1 MKLPISLQEK
11 TRYKTDLEI
20 KLKKKK
26 LYFFLSLLSVFVAI
40 VLMETVGSEYTKQLN
55 SNSITEPVAF
65 VFTNNA
71 TGTAF
76 LTGTKTL
83 LTARHVVEELEIGD
97 KVGIIFKRLNPE
109 VKTMAKLVWKSKGDE
124 IDPITDFAVLKLV
137 DPSILPKNMSVFS
150 IGTSDKIEIGQ
161 EIKSIGYPSGLFSVT
176 EGKISNTSLQY
187 PDKEYDLIQLNCNI
201 YPGNSGGP
209 VILTETE
216 EVIGIAELAMKDEF
230 QGINFASK
238 IDKLINLA
246 ENDGID
252 VYE

>member
-11 TRYKTDLEI
+11 TRYKTNLEK
-20 KLKKKK
+20 KLKKKRV
-26 LYFFLSLLSVFVAI
+26 YSFFMLLSVFVAI
-40 VLMETVGSEYTKQLN
+40 GIMETIGSEYTKPFN
-55 SNSITEPVAF
+55 SDSITDPVAF
-65 VFTNNA
+65 VFTDNA

-76 LTGTKTL
+76 LTGPKTL
-83 LTARHVVEELEIGD
+83 LTARHVVEDIEIGGE
-97 KVGIIFKRLNPE
+97 VGIIFKRLKPE
-109 VKTMAKLVWKSKGDE
+109 VKTMAKLVWKSKGTE

-137 DPSILPKNMSVFS
+137 DPSILPEDISVFS
-150 IGTSDKIEIGQ
+150 IGTLDDIEIGQ
-161 EIKSIGYPSGLFSVT
+161 EVKSIGYPSGLFSVT

-209 VILTETE
+209 IILTETE

-238 IDKLINLA
+238 IDKLVNLT

-252 VYE
+252 IYE